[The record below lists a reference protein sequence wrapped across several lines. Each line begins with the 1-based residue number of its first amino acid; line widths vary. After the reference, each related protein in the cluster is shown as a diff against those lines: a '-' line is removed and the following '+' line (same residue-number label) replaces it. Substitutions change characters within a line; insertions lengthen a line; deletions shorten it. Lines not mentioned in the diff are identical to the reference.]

1 MSLREEK
8 KAATRNAISE
18 AAASL
23 LLEEGMGAVTVAR
36 VSERAGVSAR
46 TFHNYFADIDEALVE
61 FLRKVFAAIAEQLSS
76 LPAELT
82 AAEAMEA
89 IIIDALR
96 DDGFE
101 LYSAS
106 TLVLL
111 GDRARATSSEPP
123 TEETMRELGAPL
135 VESMRGRTP
144 GATEFDAEVLLN
156 SYGIAGATAIK
167 AYLALPEP
175 ATRSRGGRSCAGRSR
190 CSATCAS
197 AA

>member
-23 LLEEGMGAVTVAR
+23 LLEEGMMGAVTVAR
-36 VSERAGVSAR
+36 VSERAGVSAH

-175 ATRSRGGRSCAGRSR
+175 RDPEQGRALLRR
-190 CSATCAS
+190 AFEVLRDVR
-197 AA
+197 

>member
-36 VSERAGVSAR
+36 VSERAGVSER
-46 TFHNYFADIDEALVE
+46 TFHNYFADIDEALLE

-175 ATRSRGGRSCAGRSR
+175 RDPEQGRALLRR
-190 CSATCAS
+190 AFEVLRDVR
-197 AA
+197 